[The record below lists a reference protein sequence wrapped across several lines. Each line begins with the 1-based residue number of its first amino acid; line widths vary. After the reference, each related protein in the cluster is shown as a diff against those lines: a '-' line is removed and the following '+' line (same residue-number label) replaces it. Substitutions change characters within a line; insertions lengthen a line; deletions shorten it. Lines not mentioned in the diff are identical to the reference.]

1 MVWHVKNKNE
11 NKKPSNETKQPK
23 IENRKKQT
31 SKEVTVAR
39 EKNIKRE
46 RVLGDRAEGLWELD
60 HSGGFCRPQEG
71 LELFL

>member
-46 RVLGDRAEGLWELD
+46 RVLRDRAEGLWELD
-60 HSGGFCRPQEG
+60 HSEGFCRPQEG